1 MKKKCK
7 VCNSPNKRIYEMY
20 WKRRNYSLRQLE
32 NLAKK
37 LGENI
42 SRDTFRRHFQHYREE
57 EEEKPEDKA
66 IQIVNEII
74 KNLEILRSLSEKLLD
89 EIDMNDL
96 NKLKALK
103 ELLSEIRLTTRE
115 LYNVQKETKISKNIS
130 REELLDDL
138 IYLLRDVDEE
148 VLKHI
153 LDKIKERKLLEVE
166 SDVI

>member
-1 MKKKCK
+1 LPLNPLLIEDS
-7 VCNSPNKRIYEMY
+7 CN
-20 WKRRNYSLRQLE
+20 
-32 NLAKK
+32 
-37 LGENI
+37 
-42 SRDTFRRHFQHYREE
+42 
-57 EEEKPEDKA
+57 
-66 IQIVNEII
+66 
-74 KNLEILRSLSEKLLD
+74 SLSEKLLD

-103 ELLSEIRLTTRE
+103 DLLSEIRLTTRE
-115 LYNVQKETKISKNIS
+115 LYNVQKETKISKNVS

-138 IYLLRDVDEE
+138 IYLLRDVDED

>member
-1 MKKKCK
+1 MKRKCK
-7 VCNSPNKRIYEMY
+7 VCDSPNRRIYEMY

-32 NLAKK
+32 TLASK
-37 LGENI
+37 LGEKI
-42 SRDTFRRHFQHYREE
+42 SREAFRRHFQHYKEE
-57 EEEKPEDKA
+57 VEEKPEEKA
-66 IQIVNEII
+66 VQIVNEII

-89 EIDMNDL
+89 GIDMNDL

-103 ELLSEIRLTTRE
+103 DLLSEIRLTTRE
-115 LYNVQKETKISKNIS
+115 LYNVQKETKISKNVS

-153 LDKIKERKLLEVE
+153 LDKIKERRLLEVE

>member
-1 MKKKCK
+1 
-7 VCNSPNKRIYEMY
+7 MY
-20 WKRRNYSLRQLE
+20 WKKRHYSLRQLE

-57 EEEKPEDKA
+57 KEEKPEDKA

-103 ELLSEIRLTTRE
+103 DLLSEIRLTTRE
-115 LYNVQKETKISKNIS
+115 LYNVQKETKISKNVS

-138 IYLLRDVDEE
+138 IYLLRDVDED